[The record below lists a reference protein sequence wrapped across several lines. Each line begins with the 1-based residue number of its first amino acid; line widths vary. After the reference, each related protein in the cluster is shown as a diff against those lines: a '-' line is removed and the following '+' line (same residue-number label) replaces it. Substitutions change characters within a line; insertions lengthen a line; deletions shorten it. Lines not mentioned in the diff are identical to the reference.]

1 MYFQS
6 IFRQSIFSNNNNN
19 YVDLKI
25 NQKFYNLISSKSE
38 FKKLK
43 ILDHHNI
50 MQSEKKGSLD
60 ESKIVINH

>member
-38 FKKLK
+38 IKKLK

>member
-43 ILDHHNI
+43 ILDQHNI